1 MNTGVGAKEK
11 WILVVDDEE
20 SVRRYLATFLASE
33 GYRVASAEGGEE
45 AITLLKRG
53 ISPSLVILDMMMPE
67 MDGLETLR
75 KIREIDKDLPVV
87 ILSAMGQTRA
97 IVQAMKLGAS
107 DYLTKPFENETFSV
121 TLRRMFENRAPVR
134 KGEGLGEP
142 SDAEDNFISIDEEM
156 ILIKEMI
163 KKIARTDATVLILGE
178 SGVGKELIARAIHRH
193 SLRKEKPLVRVNC
206 AAIPSELLESELF
219 GFEQGAFTG
228 AWRSKMGKFELA
240 DGGTIFL
247 DEIAE
252 MNPALQAKLLHVL
265 QDGTFS
271 KLGGKKDLKVDAR
284 VVAATNQ
291 NLERAIKEK
300 RFREDLYYRLNVVKI
315 TPPPL
320 RERRTDIPLLC
331 RHFFTK
337 FKRQYDSNLP
347 EISELLIEAFMNYHW
362 PGNIRELENMVRRL
376 VVLKDEQ
383 CVFKELTLP
392 ASVEIV
398 LEEQE
403 VLAGPLSLR
412 EIGKQKK
419 GEVERAVILTALV
432 ETKWNRR
439 KASDALKISYR
450 SLLYKIKDYKI

>member
-1 MNTGVGAKEK
+1 MNTEVGTKEK

-20 SVRRYLATFLASE
+20 SVRQYLAAFLASE
-33 GYRVASAEGGEE
+33 GYRVLSAEGGEE
-45 AITLLKRG
+45 AIALLKRE

-87 ILSAMGQTRA
+87 ILSAMGQSNTV
-97 IVQAMKLGAS
+97 VQAMKLGAS
-107 DYLTKPFENETFSV
+107 DYVTKPFENEAFSV
-121 TLRRMFENRAPVR
+121 TLRRVFENGAPVR
-134 KGEGLGEP
+134 EGDDPCELLNAK
-142 SDAEDNFISIDEEM
+142 DDFITIDENMIVINEM
-156 ILIKEMI
+156 V
-163 KKIARTDATVLILGE
+163 KKAARTDAAVLILGE

-193 SLRKEKPLVRVNC
+193 SLRKEKILIRVNC

-240 DGGTIFL
+240 NGGTIFL

-271 KLGGKKDLKVDAR
+271 KLGGKKELKVDAR
-284 VVAATNQ
+284 VIAATNQ
-291 NLERAIKEK
+291 NLERAMKEK

-331 RHFFTK
+331 RHFFKK
-337 FKRQYDSNLP
+337 FKRQYHSDLP

-362 PGNIRELENMVRRL
+362 PGNIREMENMVRRL
-376 VVLKDEQ
+376 VVLKDEKS
-383 CVFKELTLP
+383 VFKELTLP
-392 ASVEIV
+392 ASVKIA
-398 LEEQE
+398 LEGQE
-403 VLAGPLSLR
+403 VLAGPLSLK
-412 EIGKQKK
+412 EIGKQKR
-419 GEVERAVILTALV
+419 GEVERSAILTALA
-432 ETKWNRR
+432 EKNWNRR
-439 KASDALKISYR
+439 KASEALKISYR
-450 SLLYKIKDYKI
+450 SLLYKMKDYRI